1 MAPAAV
7 PNGTTT
13 PMNGA
18 NGTSGGLMAD
28 DNIKRFAAPSRP
40 MSPTPSHTLFH
51 PKTRCFV

>member
-7 PNGTTT
+7 PNGTST

-18 NGTSGGLMAD
+18 NGGLMAD

-40 MSPTPSHTLFH
+40 MSPTPAHTLFH